1 MSVMQLCT
9 CHSTNRVVYIVYIRI
24 NSEALSV
31 PEKFACFVVEATTLW
46 YFQLVQLY
54 QVTSGSFS
62 AIEKHV
68 YFQHGDTPFCF
79 LFQSWWLVRAGPFG
93 HSQRSTYVLKFLTST
108 VSELHRVE
116 APEWNVLNYIDV
128 VIFAR
133 YYVFVASRIGVVTMR
148 MVWQVWEQMGRFAGL
163 PAQRLSHYDRKTG
176 HSSAWMG
183 VFEFIPTI
191 SVLIF
196 CFSLKLG
203 IGTKSR
209 DQEKRFRQ
217 LQS

>member
-79 LFQSWWLVRAGPFG
+79 LFQS
-93 HSQRSTYVLKFLTST
+93 
-108 VSELHRVE
+108 
-116 APEWNVLNYIDV
+116 
-128 VIFAR
+128 
-133 YYVFVASRIGVVTMR
+133 
-148 MVWQVWEQMGRFAGL
+148 
-163 PAQRLSHYDRKTG
+163 
-176 HSSAWMG
+176 
-183 VFEFIPTI
+183 
-191 SVLIF
+191 
-196 CFSLKLG
+196 
-203 IGTKSR
+203 
-209 DQEKRFRQ
+209 
-217 LQS
+217 